1 MTQQSD
7 ITPDQ
12 IKVAVGRI
20 RDLRPVYGPLLD
32 FYEKLFLAQEDSK
45 KQISLTPIEIAPD
58 VLSIKIEEGFPLI
71 SVRDF
76 AIDFKSA
83 TSLLQSICRIS
94 INDNGGYKETA
105 TALLIAIEKDQ
116 LDVKRLFSSILD
128 GDASFINELSETDK
142 IDKNVLGV
150 MTYYSIQ
157 PALNLSAEQLS
168 TYLDPDNPIE
178 KGYCPICGSF
188 PGLSTLEGEGQRF
201 QYCHFCWL
209 KWPSKRLCCPFCENQ
224 DSRSLHYFYSESEIG
239 YRVDV
244 CDKCKKY
251 IKTIDLRKIRHPLYP
266 PLEQVTTLHLDMKA
280 KEMDLESGIPLEF
293 ATE

>member
-1 MTQQSD
+1 MTQQLE
-7 ITPDQ
+7 ITPSQ
-12 IKVAVGRI
+12 IKVAVDRI
-20 RDLRPVYGPLLD
+20 RDLRPVYRPFLV
-32 FYEKLFLAQEDSK
+32 FYEKLFIAQVVSK
-45 KQISLTPIEIAPD
+45 KQTSLTPIEIAPD

-105 TALLIAIEKDQ
+105 TALLNAMEKDE
-116 LDVKRLFSSILD
+116 LDVKQLFSSILN
-128 GDASFINELSETDK
+128 GEASFLNAGAK
-142 IDKNVLGV
+142 MGGIDKNVLGV
-150 MTYYSIQ
+150 LAYYSIQ

>member
-58 VLSIKIEEGFPLI
+58 VLSIKIKEGFPLI
-71 SVRDF
+71 SVSDF
-76 AIDFKSA
+76 ALDFNSA
-83 TSLLQSICRIS
+83 ASLLHSICRIS
-94 INDNGGYKETA
+94 IDDNGGYKETA
-105 TALLIAIEKDQ
+105 TALLIAMEKEQ
-116 LDVKRLFSSILD
+116 LEVNRLFSSILD
-128 GDASFINELSETDK
+128 GDASFINEVAKTDR

-168 TYLDPDNPIE
+168 TYLDPDHPIE
-178 KGYCPICGSF
+178 KDYCPVCGSL
-188 PGLSTLEGEGQRF
+188 PGLSILEGEGQRF
-201 QYCHFCWL
+201 LYCHFCWQ
-209 KWPSKRLCCPFCENQ
+209 KWPVKRLRCPFCENQ
-224 DSRSLHYFYSESEIG
+224 DSHSLRYFYSESEIG

-244 CDKCKKY
+244 CDQCKKY
-251 IKTIDLRKIRHPLYP
+251 IKTIDLRKITHPFYP
-266 PLEQVTTLHLDMKA
+266 PLEQVTTLHLDIKA
-280 KEMDLESGIPLEF
+280 KEMGLESGIPLEL
-293 ATE
+293 TT

>member
-32 FYEKLFLAQEDSK
+32 FYEKLFLVQEDSK

-58 VLSIKIEEGFPLI
+58 VLSIKIKEGFPLI
-71 SVRDF
+71 SVSDF
-76 AIDFKSA
+76 ALDFNSA
-83 TSLLQSICRIS
+83 ASLLHSICRIS
-94 INDNGGYKETA
+94 IDDNGGYKETA